1 MQKNHD
7 KESGCYHFASPNKIV
22 GSGNNQQKM
31 LKPIAK
37 EEFYNG
43 RIGWNQL
50 INLSTTKNGT
60 TRHYVCNT
68 KYTAKS
74 VEYFKLKNNN
84 NKPEP
89 KSSQVSNH

>member
-1 MQKNHD
+1 M
-7 KESGCYHFASPNKIV
+7 

-31 LKPIAK
+31 LKPIVK

-43 RIGWNQL
+43 IVWNQL

-74 VEYFKLKNNN
+74 VEYFKLKKKKTN
-84 NKPEP
+84 PEP
-89 KSSQVSNH
+89 KSSQVSNHQFSGKRE

>member
-1 MQKNHD
+1 M
-7 KESGCYHFASPNKIV
+7 

-31 LKPIAK
+31 LKPIVK

-43 RIGWNQL
+43 IVWNQL
-50 INLSTTKNGT
+50 INLSTTKNGR

-74 VEYFKLKNNN
+74 VEYFKFKKKKKQKKN
-84 NKPEP
+84 PEP
-89 KSSQVSNH
+89 KSSQVSHHQFSGKRE